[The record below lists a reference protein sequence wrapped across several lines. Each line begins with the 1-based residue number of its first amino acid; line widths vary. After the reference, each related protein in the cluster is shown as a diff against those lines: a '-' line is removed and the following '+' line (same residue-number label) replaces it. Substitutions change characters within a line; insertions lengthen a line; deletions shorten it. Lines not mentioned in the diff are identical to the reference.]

1 MRKKEDLG
9 DFITIG
15 AALILYAK
23 GTAIE
28 VEDGRFLIVQ
38 KKSDSI
44 GVESRELYS
53 SKKQPNQ
60 SISQNNFRRKYQKCQ
75 IKK

>member
-38 KKSDSI
+38 RKVIPLAWNHESFIALKNNLIKVYHKIISGGSI
-44 GVESRELYS
+44 KNAR
-53 SKKQPNQ
+53 
-60 SISQNNFRRKYQKCQ
+60 
-75 IKK
+75 